1 MNLVH
6 DVIFLSFHRKNEI
19 LEVVAIG
26 IEETTAVIGA
36 VGENVLG
43 RAGYHDGPQM
53 LIALKL
59 QNKTMESK
67 RTSRRFFSNSE

>member
-6 DVIFLSFHRKNEI
+6 DVIFSSLHRQNKI
-19 LEVVAIG
+19 LKVITVRV
-26 IEETTAVIGA
+26 EETTAVIGA

-53 LIALKL
+53 FIALKL
-59 QNKTMESK
+59 QNKTVESK